1 MIQCNAFK
9 SFQPKSWVAARTF
22 FENQVLGLFIA

>member
-9 SFQPKSWVAARTF
+9 NFQPKSWVAAHTF
-22 FENQVLGLFIA
+22 FKDQVIGFFTA